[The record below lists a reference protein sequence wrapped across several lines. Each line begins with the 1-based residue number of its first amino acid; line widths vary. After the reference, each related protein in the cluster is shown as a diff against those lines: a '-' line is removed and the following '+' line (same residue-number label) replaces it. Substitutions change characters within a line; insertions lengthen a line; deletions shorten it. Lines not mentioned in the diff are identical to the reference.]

1 VNQQFICARLQIDL
15 PQHPNADKLLRMN
28 PPRIMEI
35 DYLSC
40 AVLLQVA
47 SSEAQFIAD
56 ISGSGMHLQATK
68 LVMVPLGHLQPII

>member
-1 VNQQFICARLQIDL
+1 
-15 PQHPNADKLLRMN
+15 
-28 PPRIMEI
+28 MEI